1 MKQFSVI
8 LPLMNEEAVLGEL
21 YARVKKTMDSLGDS
35 YEIIFV
41 DDGSTDSTGELIGKY
56 GGKDPNILGVRLSK
70 NFGQDNAISA
80 GLSVSEG
87 QNIILLDG
95 DLQDP
100 PEVIPNLIHEKHKG
114 YDVVY
119 GIKTD
124 RKEGIVI
131 KGLTAIFYQFMFF
144 LSGIRMP
151 RNVGTFSIFTRQVG
165 DAILQFPES
174 NKFFSGLRY
183 MAGFKQTGV
192 NYKRAGRIHGDSK
205 SLIALARMAMNA
217 IFSNAIF
224 PMRIVIFFSSIVAF
238 LAGFT
243 GLFYFYQAIE
253 GPDTISNL
261 SFIFQPLVILI
272 LSVVLLILVVIA
284 EVVSRIDFQV
294 KKRPDFIIKSITRNG
309 VVENV
314 QKALN

>member
-41 DDGSTDSTGELIGKY
+41 DDGSTDTTSELIFKY
-56 GGKDPNILGVRLSK
+56 GGKDSNIIGVILSR
-70 NFGQDNAISA
+70 NYGQDNAILA
-80 GLSVSEG
+80 GLRVSEG

-100 PEVIPNLIHEKHKG
+100 PEIIPNLIHEKHKG

-119 GIKTD
+119 GIKTN

-131 KGLTAIFYQFMFF
+131 KGLTSIFYQFMFF

-151 RNVGTFSIFTRQVG
+151 RNVGTFSIFTQQVG

-183 MAGFKQTGV
+183 IVGFKQTGV
-192 NYKRAGRIHGDSK
+192 KYKRAERTHGDSK
-205 SLIALARMAMNA
+205 SFIALARMAMNA

-224 PMRIVIFFSSIVAF
+224 PMRLVIFFTTIVAV
-238 LAGFT
+238 LTGFT
-243 GLFYFYQAIE
+243 CLFYFYQAI
-253 GPDTISNL
+253 GGSDKISNL
-261 SFIFQPLVILI
+261 SFIFQPLIILI
-272 LSVVLLILVVIA
+272 LSIVLLILVMIT

-294 KKRPDFIIKSITRNG
+294 KKRPDFIVKSIIRNG

-314 QKALN
+314 